1 MKRIF
6 YLIAAVI
13 GLSLTSSCGKS
24 FFDQVLLEG
33 NWGLTRNE
41 MVTSVNGKVI
51 ESLITDCDPFNPKTS
66 MDTQLAVR
74 MSSGN
79 YYEFSTYTWDAAR
92 GAWALQFKDNYIVR
106 DNVLFMVEGG
116 REMEFGHFSTTASTL
131 TIETIDIFEQVT
143 PDGVIQQS
151 TISRSTYRRL
161 SDFL

>member
-24 FFDQVLLEG
+24 FFDQVLREG

-116 REMEFGHFSTTASTL
+116 REMELLLRQDPRLQGRSLRERNHDPL
-131 TIETIDIFEQVT
+131 GRQGL
-143 PDGVIQQS
+143 PDLPAPFPKLLYG
-151 TISRSTYRRL
+151 
-161 SDFL
+161 